1 MIRVEINDIY
11 GWGKRFAQPIFLV
24 SLIACLIFLLGEAL
38 YEHIFKNLWEFL
50 DLRNNTALHL
60 TVVLLGF
67 LGLYWGACVSGK
79 FIDRNHKI
87 LCVTAIVIY
96 IYYKFYFEYNYDDY
110 TMIPIFWNIDGFALV
125 GISFV
130 SSYIVCKI
138 AKYVQKAKEIKQK
151 YSDLIQMIP
160 VYLDEPIGNSN
171 EDLFHYTTLA
181 RSLTSTI
188 LSKSFLHSYSIGISS
203 SWGTGKSS
211 FLNLL
216 KKELSKDEDVL
227 IVEFNARAST
237 NVDCIQADFLSLL
250 ASELSQ
256 FHTGMKSVVKEYM
269 ADLNVLS
276 ADTPWEKIFGV
287 LHVKDATDSR
297 EKLQKG
303 ITAIG
308 KKIVVMIDDL
318 DRLTGSEI
326 LEVLKLIT
334 KNAAFANTVF
344 VTAYDK
350 EYVNGIL
357 ESSLYKPKEQ
367 KFTDK
372 YFNMEIDLPK
382 GNDYLRSNCLL
393 DELLKLKKT
402 GYLTTCTEY
411 DLRHA
416 ITSTSRYITK
426 YLQTLRDVKRF
437 LNTFCASYIP
447 IQEEVYFRDYLLLS
461 LLKFAQKDVYN
472 LIKELTILKDIDGVT
487 PKNIYVI
494 KEQNNLTEL
503 ESNLLSLLFPYQ
515 SSGNIEDL
523 NIKGQKH
530 IYWKR
535 SFNKYFYNLEYTN
548 LHQTDINQL
557 LMDDVRDKDIRVLA
571 EEWKQRKI
579 EIDIK
584 DFLLKIEDEQKN
596 KSQLKAYLRLCM
608 ICYKY
613 TLEKDIFF
621 VAARYLYFYNW
632 KEKKEK
638 FKFGSKEEYKNF
650 IEDILHSSSDINAT
664 SVFLRQILFYQ
675 ISEMQIKAEDCVF
688 TDKELRAISLERLE
702 EGLGELKEKKITG
715 FDVLYLTL
723 SCVEDADPSDSGS
736 YGFTIIPE
744 AKKMLEQSM
753 RENPNEYF
761 FNVITHKK
769 ANGNKIQ
776 FYMDEDKPFGKI
788 FTAKELEEI
797 VNVIDLENDDDLLFV
812 SIFWS
817 EYLQYC
823 IVQKT
828 FSPIVS
834 FMGDMSKLNEYDYR
848 QYNLVLEGE
857 VIE

>member
-1 MIRVEINDIY
+1 MRKIRFNMIC
-11 GWGKRFAQPIFLV
+11 GWCKKYAQPIFLI
-24 SLIACLIFLLGEAL
+24 SLIACLVFLLGETL
-38 YEHIFKNLWEFL
+38 YDHIFKTLWEFL
-50 DLRNNTALHL
+50 DLKNNTALHFSVFL
-60 TVVLLGF
+60 LCVLGT
-67 LGLYWGACVSGK
+67 YCGACVEAK
-79 FIDRNHKI
+79 IIDRNHKI
-87 LCVTAIVIY
+87 LCVVVVILY
-96 IYYKFYFEYNYDDY
+96 IYYKFFFEYSYDDY
-110 TMIPIFWNIDGFALV
+110 VMISIWGGLDSFALM
-125 GISFV
+125 GFSF
-130 SSYIVCKI
+130 SLSYIACKI
-138 AKYVQKAKEIKQK
+138 VNHVHKAKEIKQN
-151 YSDLIQMIP
+151 YSDLIQGIP
-160 VYLDEPIGNSN
+160 MYFDDPIEKSE
-171 EDLFHYTTLA
+171 EDLFHYTTFA

-188 LSKSFLHSYSIGISS
+188 LSKHFSHSYSIGITS
-203 SWGTGKSS
+203 SWGAGNSS

-216 KKELSKDEDVL
+216 KKELARDKEIL
-227 IVEFNARAST
+227 IVEFNARAS
-237 NVDCIQADFLSLL
+237 VKIDCIQSDFLSLL
-250 ASELSQ
+250 AFTLSP

-269 ADLNVLS
+269 ADLNILS
-276 ADTPWEKIFGV
+276 ADTPLEKLFGV
-287 LHVKDATDSR
+287 LHIKDATDSR
-297 EKLQKG
+297 KKLQEG

-308 KKIVVMIDDL
+308 KKIVVIIDDL
-318 DRLTGSEI
+318 DRLTGNEI
-326 LEVLKLIT
+326 MEVLKLIT
-334 KNAAFANTVF
+334 KNAAFKNTVF
-344 VTAYDK
+344 ITAYDK
-350 EYVNGIL
+350 AYVNGL
-357 ESSLYKPKEQ
+357 LGSSLYATPKQ
-367 KFTDK
+367 NFADK

-382 GNDYLRSNCLL
+382 SNDYLRSNYLL
-393 DELLKLKKT
+393 NELLKLKNN
-402 GYLTTCTEY
+402 GYFTVCTEY
-411 DLRHA
+411 DLRQI
-416 ITSTSRYITK
+416 ITKTSKYITK

-472 LIKELTILKDIDGVT
+472 LIKELAILKDIDGVT

-494 KEQNNLTEL
+494 KEQNNLNEL
-503 ESNLLSLLFPYQ
+503 ESNLLSLLFPHQ

-557 LMDDVRDKDIRVLA
+557 LMDDVRDKDIRALA

-621 VAARYLYFYNW
+621 VAARYLYYYSW

-638 FKFGSKEEYKNF
+638 FKFGSKEEYKIF

-664 SVFLRQILFYQ
+664 SVFLHQILFYQ
-675 ISEMQIKAEDCVF
+675 ISEMQIKLEDCVF

-702 EGLGELKEKKITG
+702 EGLDELKEKKITG
-715 FDVLYLTL
+715 SDVLYLTL

-744 AKKMLEQSM
+744 AKKMFEQSM
-753 RENPNEYF
+753 RENPNEYL

-769 ANGNKIQ
+769 ANGNSIQ
-776 FYMDEDKPFGKI
+776 FYMNEDYPFSKI
-788 FTAKELEEI
+788 LTVNELEEI
-797 VNVIDLENDDDLLFV
+797 INKLNVENDDNLLLV
-812 SIFWS
+812 SNFWS

-834 FMGDMSKLNEYDYR
+834 FIGDMTKLNEYDYR
-848 QYNLVLEGE
+848 QYNFVLEGE
-857 VIE
+857 AIE